1 MSFTLL
7 QYFLSKTYVFGVSLY
22 SSGENVFSANFKA
35 TFYWLCCVAK
45 KRKRA
50 KGYIGLNLSFVYSV

>member
-1 MSFTLL
+1 M
-7 QYFLSKTYVFGVSLY
+7 Y

-45 KRKRA
+45 KGKRP
-50 KGYIGLNLSFVYSV
+50 KKYI